1 MDNNIKGGQRF
12 MNFRGLLRVP
22 QNGEKQQYL
31 NCPEWRWYQK
41 YLPEDLRL
49 QGEYIPNILLPVR
62 RYKPMQ

>member
-1 MDNNIKGGQRF
+1 